1 MLMDIASAM
10 DVNTA
15 QALLLALRSQLG
27 DAGIQAL
34 LGMGSQAAG
43 TILESSKLAPPSPP
57 PSNHDGDKQGDG
69 TPQDTV

>member
-1 MLMDIASAM
+1 M

-34 LGMGSQAAG
+34 LGMGSQASWSQVNRPRHPPRRPIMMG
-43 TILESSKLAPPSPP
+43 TSKAMELLRIRYNP
-57 PSNHDGDKQGDG
+57 D
-69 TPQDTV
+69 

>member
-1 MLMDIASAM
+1 MPMDIASAL

-43 TILESSKLAPPSPP
+43 TILEPSKPAP
-57 PSNHDGDKQGDG
+57 PSNHDGNKQGDG
-69 TPQDTV
+69 TPEDTV

>member
-43 TILESSKLAPPSPP
+43 TILAPPSPP
-57 PSNHDGDKQGDG
+57 PSNHDGNKQGDG
-69 TPQDTV
+69 TPEDTV